1 MFASCNRNVSASGT
15 RSNISLIGLPSKMQV
30 VIYMSCGQIRSPL
43 LPLLFPSC
51 GILNSFPFT
60 GVGKNGSKQNK
71 IWIVW
76 GDYRCRFWRRWIAGQ
91 IDFFSA
97 SNSVL
102 SFFFDLF
109 FRLATSYLLGACVLV
124 FNSILWIESKS
135 GRNLP
140 CITAF
145 PDRRWLYRSIKFRT
159 ILSRSAFQCKQKCY
173 SGNDKATHR

>member
-1 MFASCNRNVSASGT
+1 
-15 RSNISLIGLPSKMQV
+15 MQV
-30 VIYMSCGQIRSPL
+30 LNYMSCGPIRSPL
-43 LPLLFPSC
+43 LPLLLPLC
-51 GILNSFPFT
+51 GILNSILFT
-60 GVGKNGSKQNK
+60 GVGKNGSKQNI
-71 IWIVW
+71 IWVVW
-76 GDYRCRFWRRWIAGQ
+76 GDYRCRFWKRWIAGQ

-97 SNSVL
+97 SNSV
-102 SFFFDLF
+102 FFKFL

-145 PDRRWLYRSIKFRT
+145 SDRRWLYRSIKFRT
-159 ILSRSAFQCKQKCY
+159 VLSRSAFQCKQKCY